1 MIAINVIFNSKKE
14 TLGFEI
20 IKIGR
25 KIPSLFKS
33 LGKKKIN
40 KPSIHQFYS
49 LKESKY
55 PV

>member
-33 LGKKKIN
+33 LGKKIN